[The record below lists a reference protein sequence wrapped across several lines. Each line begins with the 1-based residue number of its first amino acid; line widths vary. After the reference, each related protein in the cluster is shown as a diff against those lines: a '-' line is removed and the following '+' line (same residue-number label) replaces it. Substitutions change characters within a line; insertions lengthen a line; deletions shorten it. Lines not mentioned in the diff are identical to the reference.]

1 MDLAQEYN
9 NLGMNNG
16 LKVWGKELT
25 IDALCDSKLV
35 NDPNVLRAFLKEIV
49 IRIDM
54 NAYKEPM
61 IELFGEGALYGF
73 SALQW
78 IHTSNI
84 VIHTCLDGQCYLNI
98 FSCKTFDVEVV
109 NKCFLEFFGGEIHFS
124 ECVYR
129 GVQKRLEE

>member
-1 MDLAQEYN
+1 MELAEEYKVM
-9 NLGMNNG
+9 GIDNG

-25 IDALCDSKLV
+25 IDAQCDSKLV

-54 NAYKEPM
+54 KAYKEPQ

-98 FSCKTFDVEVV
+98 FSCKTFDVDIVK
-109 NKCFLEFFGGEIHFS
+109 KCFIEFFGGEIDFC
-124 ECVYR
+124 EFVYR
-129 GVQKRLEE
+129 GVRRTREE